1 MFDNQEITRRKGKI
15 LMERNRNKFTLK
27 HMTDKLDEIMDK
39 HSKGVPTQVN
49 LNLPKLQKSDTP
61 KIQLPKLK
69 KNVQE
74 GLSA

>member
-1 MFDNQEITRRKGKI
+1 
-15 LMERNRNKFTLK
+15 
-27 HMTDKLDEIMDK
+27 MTDKLDEIMDK